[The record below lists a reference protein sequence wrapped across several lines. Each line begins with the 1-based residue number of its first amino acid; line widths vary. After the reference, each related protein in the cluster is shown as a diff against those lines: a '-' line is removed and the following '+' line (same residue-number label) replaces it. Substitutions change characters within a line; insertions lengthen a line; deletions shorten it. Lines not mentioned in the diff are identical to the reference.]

1 MDYNNMLVLAATIC
15 FIFLFG
21 RIFVRPIKFA
31 LKIALNS
38 VLGCL
43 LIILINYIGLNF
55 NFHIGLNI
63 WTSAL
68 VGILG
73 VPGAVLLILLKVF
86 IIWEQ

>member
-21 RIFVRPIKFA
+21 RIFVRPI
-31 LKIALNS
+31 KIALNS

-86 IIWEQ
+86 II

>member
-43 LIILINYIGLNF
+43 LTINNKI
-55 NFHIGLNI
+55 
-63 WTSAL
+63 
-68 VGILG
+68 
-73 VPGAVLLILLKVF
+73 
-86 IIWEQ
+86 